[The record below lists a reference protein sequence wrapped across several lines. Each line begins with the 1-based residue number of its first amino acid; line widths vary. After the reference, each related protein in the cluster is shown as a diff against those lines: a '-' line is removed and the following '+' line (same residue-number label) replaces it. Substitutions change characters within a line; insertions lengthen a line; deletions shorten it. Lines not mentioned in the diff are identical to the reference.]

1 MELFRLDNS
10 LQFLVLFLIRLPVC
24 EFVTIGTMFFNEFA
38 KILVF
43 TTGRSYPLK
52 NVILLQVIIKKVYY
66 ILVFILEKMYL
77 CKRQVNNS
85 YFRFFSAW
93 LNRLR
98 NKLLANYLRNRS
110 NYLELYKYQRFALLF
125 CQITL
130 SFANITSFSE
140 NTNYRSNFIKSAYEL
155 WCANVRSPQRV
166 PPPGACSLLDV
177 CKLDSR
183 LII

>member
-1 MELFRLDNS
+1 MFNVLRTAVRLSQKLELFRLDNS

-52 NVILLQVIIKKVYY
+52 NVILPQVVIKKVYY

-85 YFRFFSAW
+85 YFTQTSST
-93 LNRLR
+93 
-98 NKLLANYLRNRS
+98 NKNAGLPGHICQAGNFGVTLA
-110 NYLELYKYQRFALLF
+110 
-125 CQITL
+125 
-130 SFANITSFSE
+130 
-140 NTNYRSNFIKSAYEL
+140 
-155 WCANVRSPQRV
+155 
-166 PPPGACSLLDV
+166 
-177 CKLDSR
+177 
-183 LII
+183 IIRT